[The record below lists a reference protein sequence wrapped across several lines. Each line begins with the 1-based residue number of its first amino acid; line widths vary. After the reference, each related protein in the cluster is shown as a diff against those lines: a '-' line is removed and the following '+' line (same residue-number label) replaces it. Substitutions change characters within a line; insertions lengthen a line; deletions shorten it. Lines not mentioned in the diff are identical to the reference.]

1 MNSNKTILIIDDE
14 ADLVEALTV
23 RLNEAG
29 YNIISA
35 HDGLEGYNKA
45 RSEMPDLIILD
56 LLLPKISGFK
66 VSRFLK
72 FDDNYKQIPIIIL
85 TARAEEEDKNLGME
99 TGADL
104 YITKPFDNDDLLD
117 SIKKIIG

>member
-1 MNSNKTILIIDDE
+1 
-14 ADLVEALTV
+14 
-23 RLNEAG
+23 
-29 YNIISA
+29 
-35 HDGLEGYNKA
+35 
-45 RSEMPDLIILD
+45 
-56 LLLPKISGFK
+56 
-66 VSRFLK
+66 SRFLK